1 MMNMMQMM
9 QQAQKM
15 QKRFKETQDELENIE
30 ITSTAGNG
38 AVRAVLTGKGRF
50 KSIKLTPEAINPEN
64 PASVD
69 ADTIERLQDTM
80 LEALYAPAEDPEE
93 DGDSE

>member
-1 MMNMMQMM
+1 M
-9 QQAQKM
+9 A
-15 QKRFKETQDELENIE
+15 E
-30 ITSTAGNG
+30 
-38 AVRAVLTGKGRF
+38 AVVLDVDHT
-50 KSIKLTPEAINPEN
+50 
-64 PASVD
+64 VD

>member
-1 MMNMMQMM
+1 MERRVQERIE
-9 QQAQKM
+9 QE
-15 QKRFKETQDELENIE
+15 KRTYGTPAFEHGGGSRIPMIDDDGEWDVMAE
-30 ITSTAGNG
+30 
-38 AVRAVLTGKGRF
+38 AVVLDVDHT
-50 KSIKLTPEAINPEN
+50 
-64 PASVD
+64 VD